1 MNAQLMPVLF
11 LGHGSPMN
19 AIEDNVWSRGFRA
32 LGGELPKPGAILCVS
47 AHWYV
52 GGRFVTAVEKP
63 RTIHDFG
70 GFPQELYRMLYPAPG
85 SPALASRVIELLAG
99 FDVGADRQWGLDHG
113 TWTVLRHLYPDADVP
128 VVQLSID
135 AGLEPEEH
143 LRIGGALAALSGEG
157 VMVVGSG
164 NVVHN
169 LGDAFSRMSR
179 GDETTPEWAEK
190 FDALVEGAVLNGDN
204 AALTEAYTI
213 PLGEV
218 AHPTPDHY
226 LPLLYCAGAG
236 MGRPV
241 SFPLTGFSLG
251 SLSMRAVLW
260 S

>member
-1 MNAQLMPVLF
+1 MNAQMMPVLF

-52 GGRFVTAVEKP
+52 GGRFVTAMEKP

-70 GFPQELYRMLYPAPG
+70 GFPQELFRIAYPAPG
-85 SPALASRVIELLAG
+85 SPSLASRVMDLLAG
-99 FDVGADRQWGLDHG
+99 FGVGADHQWGLDHG
-113 TWTVLRHLYPDADVP
+113 TWSVLRHLYPDADVP

-143 LRIGGALAALSGEG
+143 LKVGEALAALSGEG

-169 LGDAFSRMSR
+169 LGDAFSRMMR

-190 FDALVEGAVLNGDN
+190 FDGLVEHAVLDGDN
-204 AALTEAYTI
+204 AALAEACTT

-236 MGRPV
+236 RGRSV